1 MTGVK
6 IPDNLFIV
14 AVVPVGEEGPVE
26 AKCSQG
32 AIPLGDYLQGT
43 TRMPPRV
50 GEDQKHWQVQMHTCR
65 SIRTRLMLR

>member
-26 AKCSQG
+26 AKCSHWVITFKERQG
-32 AIPLGDYLQGT
+32 CRRGLVRIRNIGKYRCTLADQYGLG
-43 TRMPPRV
+43 
-50 GEDQKHWQVQMHTCR
+50 
-65 SIRTRLMLR
+65 